1 MRWLSKVFS
10 TFFGAGYF
18 PVAPGTFASLIA
30 ALLFRFFLCRL
41 DWKIYSVLVVI
52 VYFSGVFSARV
63 FSKDLGQRDPRK
75 VVIDEVCGQW
85 ITYFLAPAAW
95 PSVAIGFFL
104 FRLFDVLKP
113 FPIRK
118 SEQLPHGWGIMTDDV
133 LAGVFS
139 AIILQICL
147 RLG

>member
-1 MRWLSKVFS
+1 MKWASKVFS

-30 ALLFRFFLCRL
+30 ALLFHFFLSRL
-41 DWKIYSVLVVI
+41 DWKVYSVLVAI
-52 VYFSGVFSARV
+52 VYFGGVLSARV
-63 FSKDLGQRDPRK
+63 FSRALGQKDPRK

-85 ITYFLAPAAW
+85 ITYFHAPAAW
-95 PSVAIGFFL
+95 ASVAIGFFL

-139 AIILQICL
+139 AVILQVYL
-147 RLG
+147 RLL